1 MTAATFVSLLLKHSK
16 NADGLG
22 RAIDQGTKMS
32 LSQET
37 DSSKEDGA
45 EEGGQF
51 LSKAF
56 AIVLI
61 FLALEFLPLISCVV
75 LALPTLTV
83 GSILSIKIGVNI
95 LPALGYLLVALGV
108 ALFIL
113 NIRLALGRRSLISF
127 IGGAVIAAG
136 LTVGGEVW
144 TFGVAPPKTSPFP
157 FVLPSNPFWYLP
169 LEIETYD
176 LIFGIA
182 LYFRDLWRAL
192 KKRFRTFFRRSS

>member
-1 MTAATFVSLLLKHSK
+1 
-16 NADGLG
+16 
-22 RAIDQGTKMS
+22 MS

-75 LALPTLTV
+75 LAFPTRV
-83 GSILSIKIGVNI
+83 IGSILSVEIGVDI
-95 LPALGYLLVALGV
+95 LPALGYLFVALGV

-113 NIRLALGRRSLISF
+113 NIRLALRRRSLISF
-127 IGGAVIAAG
+127 IGGALIAAG
-136 LTVGGEVW
+136 LTVGGDGLAAGEEVW
-144 TFGVAPPKTSPFP
+144 TLGIAPPKTSPFP
-157 FVLPSNPFWYLP
+157 FVLPSDPFWHVP

-192 KKRFRTFFRRSS
+192 KKRFQAFFRRSS